1 MPPAGRPRS
10 FDRETALQKAMHV
23 FWAKGFEGT
32 TMMDLVEAIGV
43 KAPSVYAAFGNKDK
57 IFKEAV
63 ALYGK
68 LMADGPFKEL
78 EHQDIYEAVKNSL
91 NRSIDIYTSPNNPA
105 SCLIMTAAINC
116 APESKAHE
124 ADLRNYRLGYKEIF
138 RKRLDQALADGQL
151 KEAANAEWLADY
163 FLTVTQGLAIRAKD
177 GADKETLQATAN
189 IALSGLIPFLT
200 FNQKNTT

>member
-23 FWAKGFEGT
+23 FWAKGYEGT

-57 IFKEAV
+57 IFNEAV
-63 ALYGK
+63 ELYAK
-68 LMADGPFKEL
+68 LMAEGPFKEL
-78 EHQDIYEAVKNSL
+78 EHPDIYEAVKNSL
-91 NRSIDIYTSPNNPA
+91 NRSIDIYTSPTNPA

-124 ADLRNYRLGYKEIF
+124 DELRSYRLGYKEIF
-138 RKRLDQALADGQL
+138 KNRFDQALEDGQL
-151 KEAANAEWLADY
+151 KVSGDPELLADY

-177 GADKETLQATAN
+177 GANKKTLQATAD
-189 IALSGLIPFLT
+189 IALLGIKPFL
-200 FNQKNTT
+200 NVAY

>member
-10 FDRETALQKAMHV
+10 FDRDTALQKAMHV
-23 FWAKGFEGT
+23 FWAKGYEGT

-63 ALYGK
+63 ELYAK
-68 LMADGPFKEL
+68 LMAEGPFKEL
-78 EHQDIYEAVKNSL
+78 EHPDIYEAVKNSL
-91 NRSIDIYTSPNNPA
+91 NRSIDIYTSPTNPA

-124 ADLRNYRLGYKEIF
+124 DELRSYRLGYKEIF
-138 RKRLDQALADGQL
+138 KKRFDQAEKDGQL
-151 KEAANAEWLADY
+151 KVSADPELLADY
-163 FLTVTQGLAIRAKD
+163 FLTVTQGLAVRAKD
-177 GADKETLQATAN
+177 GADKKTLEAAAV
-189 IALSGLIPFLT
+189 IALLGFKSLLRA
-200 FNQKNTT
+200 